1 MSDNS
6 MTGAFQLNLPKDLV
20 TEAKRVPKLKT
31 EQLHV
36 EGWRNSW
43 LSRMAEALVGKD

>member
-1 MSDNS
+1 MADNS
-6 MTGAFQLNLPKDLV
+6 LTGTFQITLPQDLLS
-20 TEAKRVPKLKT
+20 EAKRAPKPKT

-43 LSRMAEALVGKD
+43 LSRVAELLVGKD